1 VPFSHEPL
9 YYDQETGEIFWEI
22 NRNNDSRRVVGL
34 GGGGGTGGGSYTL
47 PVATASRLG
56 GVKAS
61 SSVLIAADGTATV
74 PAATAAT
81 PGLAQLADL
90 AAITAG
96 TAGRLVDAAQ
106 LKTAVAAG
114 GGGGGTLTGVRG
126 TAPITVDNTD
136 PLAPLV
142 AVATATAGALGVVRL
157 ADAAAITAGTAG
169 RIVDAAQLKAAAYVL
184 KAATTAAIGGVKP
197 GTNLTVAADGTLSAN
212 IPGALV
218 YKGGADPTAA
228 PPTGVAV
235 GAVYVSSKAGTA
247 AAGWTGIAGQTIR
260 SGDLL
265 LYNGSSW
272 TANDASIGVTSVT
285 AAAPITVDSSD
296 PAAPRLTVAAA
307 TDAAAGI
314 VQLADAAAITAG
326 TANRIVDA
334 AQLKAVKDAVGAYLP
349 LDFSTLAALP

>member
-1 VPFSHEPL
+1 MPFSHEPL

-22 NRNNDSRRVVGL
+22 NRNNDSRRAVGL

-47 PVATASRLG
+47 PVATASSLG

-61 SSVLIAADGTATV
+61 GSLLIAADGTATV
-74 PAATAAT
+74 PVASGTT

-96 TAGRLVDAAQ
+96 TAGR
-106 LKTAVAAG
+106 
-114 GGGGGTLTGVRG
+114 
-126 TAPITVDNTD
+126 
-136 PLAPLV
+136 
-142 AVATATAGALGVVRL
+142 
-157 ADAAAITAGTAG
+157 
-169 RIVDAAQLKAAAYVL
+169 IVDAAQLKAGAYVL
-184 KAATTAAIGGVKP
+184 PAATATVIGGVRP
-197 GTNLTVAADGTLSAN
+197 GTNLAVAVDGTLNAN

-235 GAVYVSSKAGTA
+235 GAVYVSSKAGVA

-285 AAAPITVDSSD
+285 ATAPIAVDSTNAAAPQIS
-296 PAAPRLTVAAA
+296 VAAA
-307 TDAAAGI
+307 TTAATGT
-314 VQLADAAAITAG
+314 VQLADAAAVTAG
-326 TANRIVDA
+326 TAGRVVDA
-334 AQLKAVKDAVGAYLP
+334 TQLKAVKDAMGAYLP
-349 LDFSTLAALP
+349 LNFSTLTALP